1 MTQYRRS
8 YIPGG
13 SIFFTV
19 VTHGRKPIFKS
30 NISRE
35 ILRNAWIT
43 IHRKYPF
50 NLVACCLLPD
60 HLHCIWTM
68 PENDADYSI
77 RWRGIKGLFSKQYK
91 NVCNPEIQLSE
102 SMKKKREAGIWQRR
116 YWEHTLL
123 TQEDFNAH
131 VDYIHYN
138 PVKHGLVNK
147 VSDWPWSTFHK
158 YLRQGIY
165 APDWGSDDCEYIKV
179 IIKSGE

>member
-1 MTQYRRS
+1 
-8 YIPGG
+8 
-13 SIFFTV
+13 
-19 VTHGRKPIFKS
+19 
-30 NISRE
+30 
-35 ILRNAWIT
+35 
-43 IHRKYPF
+43 
-50 NLVACCLLPD
+50 
-60 HLHCIWTM
+60 
-68 PENDADYSI
+68 
-77 RWRGIKGLFSKQYK
+77 
-91 NVCNPEIQLSE
+91 
-102 SMKKKREAGIWQRR
+102 MKKKREAGIWQRR